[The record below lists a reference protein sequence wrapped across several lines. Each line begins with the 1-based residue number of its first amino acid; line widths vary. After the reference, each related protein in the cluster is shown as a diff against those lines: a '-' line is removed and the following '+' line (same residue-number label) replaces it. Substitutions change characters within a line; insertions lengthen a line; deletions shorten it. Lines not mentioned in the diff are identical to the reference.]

1 MMNLTK
7 NPIGNGWP
15 LMTALALAAFAI
27 PATAQQNYPNKPIRF
42 IVPYA
47 AGGGVSVVARM
58 VGQKMTEAWGQP
70 VIIDNRPS
78 ANGIVGTEA
87 AAKSSP
93 DGYTFLV
100 VTGTHV
106 IVPHLLSTS
115 YDAVKDFAPV
125 ATIASSE
132 FLLVVHPSVPVTT
145 LQELIALA
153 KARPGQLNYASS
165 GSGSSGQLATELF
178 NMVVGIKMQH
188 SPYKGIGALLADLV
202 GGQIQLVL
210 SPPLSVMPQVKA
222 DKLRPIA
229 VSGETRLA
237 ALPRVPTF
245 TEAGVPGFSVRYWNG
260 MLAPAGMPKAIIDR
274 VSAEVAVILRKP
286 EVTEMLSGQGMD
298 AFVSTPDQFAALMK
312 SDAAKFATVIK
323 TANIKA
329 D

>member
-1 MMNLTK
+1 MKMIR
-7 NPIGNGWP
+7 NPIENGRP
-15 LMTALALAAFAI
+15 LMLALVFAAFAI
-27 PATAQQNYPNKPIRF
+27 PATAQQNYPSKPIRF

-78 ANGIVGTEA
+78 ANGVVGTEA
-87 AAKSSP
+87 AAKSSA

-153 KARPGQLNYASS
+153 KAKPGQINYASS

-178 NMVVGIKMQH
+178 NMMVGIKMQH
-188 SPYKGIGALLADLV
+188 IPYKGIGALLTDLV

-229 VSGETRLA
+229 VSGDARLA

-260 MLAPAGMPKAIIDR
+260 VLAPAGMPKAIIDK
-274 VSAEVAVILRKP
+274 VSAEVALILRKP

>member
-1 MMNLTK
+1 MKLLEK
-7 NPIGNGWP
+7 LKSLLIAGV
-15 LMTALALAAFAI
+15 LAMLAI
-27 PATAQQNYPNKPIRF
+27 PAAAQQNYPSKPIRF

-58 VGQKMTEAWGQP
+58 VGQKMTDAWGQP

-87 AAKSSP
+87 AARSSP

-115 YDAVKDFAPV
+115 YDAVKDFSPV

-153 KARPGQLNYASS
+153 KAKPGQLNYASS

-178 NMVVGIKMQH
+178 NMMVGIKMQH
-188 SPYKGIGALLADLV
+188 IPYKGIGALITDLV

-222 DKLRPIA
+222 DKLRAIA
-229 VSGETRLA
+229 VSGDTRLA

-260 MLAPAGMPKAIIDR
+260 VLAPAGMSKAIIDK
-274 VSAEVAVILRKP
+274 VSAEVALILRKP

-298 AFVSTPDQFAALMK
+298 PFVSSPDQFAALMK

-323 TANIKA
+323 AANIKSE
-329 D
+329 